1 MAAQTTAL
9 TEFSTIGDKRT
20 YTTSGHTVSSSK
32 VVVNKRKVPV
42 GSQTMSEF
50 TVEVVHSTTDADSLV
65 LPQKVNFTVVCK
77 FPITGQ
83 STDRDAALLII
94 RDIIAGDEFS
104 NSVST
109 GEFLA

>member
-42 GSQTMSEF
+42 GAQTTSEF
-50 TVEVVHSTTDADSLV
+50 LVEVVHSTVDAEGKT
-65 LPQKVNFTVVCK
+65 LPSKINMTASVK
-77 FPITGQ
+77 FPIDGQ
-83 STDRDAALLII
+83 TSERDAVLAIF
-94 RDIIAGDEFS
+94 RDIIAGDEFA